1 MTYAV
6 LTARRAALDSATML
20 RRDMRHMLRF
30 PLMTISGIGFPCL
43 MLLLFTY
50 VFGAAIGGGDHSGYV
65 NYIVP
70 GVLMMAIGGGGAATA
85 ININE
90 DMSEGV
96 IARLRTMAIPRIAVL
111 GGQVA
116 GSVIRT
122 TLSLV
127 LVIGVALLVGFR
139 PSASPA
145 EWLAFFGLAL
155 LVIFAVSWMCAAF
168 GLVAKTVAG
177 ANSSS
182 LLFQFGP
189 FVSSAFV
196 QPGTMSRGIRWFA
209 EYQPFTPIIDT
220 FRALLTDAPVGTT
233 WIAAVAWSL
242 GLSLAGILWS
252 RAAFLRLPAR

>member
-1 MTYAV
+1 MTYV
-6 LTARRAALDSATML
+6 LTDSATML

-50 VFGAAIGGGDHSGYV
+50 VFGAAICGGEHSAYV

-111 GGQVA
+111 AGQVA

-196 QPGTMSRGIRWFA
+196 QPDTMSKGIRWFA

-220 FRALLTDAPVGTT
+220 FRALLTDAPLGTT
-233 WIAAVAWSL
+233 WMAAVAWSL

-252 RAAFLRLPAR
+252 RAAFLHLPAR

>member
-6 LTARRAALDSATML
+6 STARRTALDSATML

-50 VFGAAIGGGDHSGYV
+50 VFGAAIGGGQSGYV

>member
-6 LTARRAALDSATML
+6 SMARRAVLDSATML

-30 PLMTISGIGFPCL
+30 PLMTVSGIAFPCL

-50 VFGAAIGGGDHSGYV
+50 VFGAAIGGGGLGGYV

-70 GVLMMAIGGGGAATA
+70 GILMMAIGGGGAATA

-111 GGQVA
+111 AGQVA
-116 GSVIRT
+116 GSLIRT
-122 TLSLV
+122 AASLV
-127 LVIGVALLVGFR
+127 LVVGVALLVGFR
-139 PSASPA
+139 PSASFLD
-145 EWLAFFGLAL
+145 WLAFSGLAL

-177 ANSSS
+177 ANSAS

-196 QPGTMSRGIRWFA
+196 SPDAMSKGIRWFA

-220 FRALLTDAPVGTT
+220 FRALLTGTPLGTT
-233 WIAAVAWSL
+233 WIAAVAWSV
-242 GLSLAGILWS
+242 GLSLVGILWS
-252 RAAFLRLPAR
+252 RAAFLRLPSR

>member
-1 MTYAV
+1 MTYV
-6 LTARRAALDSATML
+6 LTDSATML

-50 VFGAAIGGGDHSGYV
+50 VFGSALGGGISYV

-70 GVLMMAIGGGGAATA
+70 GILTMAIGGGGAATA

-111 GGQVA
+111 AGQVA

-122 TLSLV
+122 TLSLM

-145 EWLAFFGLAL
+145 EWLAFAGLAL
-155 LVIFAVSWMCAAF
+155 LVVFAVSWMCAAF

-196 QPGTMSRGIRWFA
+196 PPDTMSRGIRWFA

-242 GLSLAGILWS
+242 GLTLAGILWS

>member
-1 MTYAV
+1 MTYV
-6 LTARRAALDSATML
+6 LDRYLLADSVTML

-30 PLMTISGIGFPCL
+30 PLMTVSGVAFPCL

-50 VFGAAIGGGDHSGYV
+50 VFGAAIGGGGLGGYV

-70 GVLMMAIGGGGAATA
+70 GILMMAIGGGGGATA

-111 GGQVA
+111 AGQVA

-122 TLSLV
+122 MLSLV

-139 PSASPA
+139 PSASPL
-145 EWLAFFGLAL
+145 EWLGVIGLAF
-155 LVIFAVSWMCAAF
+155 LVTFAVSWMCAAF
-168 GLVAKTVAG
+168 GLVSKTPAG

-196 QPGTMSRGIRWFA
+196 SPDAMSKGIRWFA

-220 FRALLTDAPVGTT
+220 FRNLLTDAPLGTT

-242 GLSLAGILWS
+242 GLSVVGILWS

>member
-1 MTYAV
+1 MTYVFA
-6 LTARRAALDSATML
+6 DSATML

-30 PLMTISGIGFPCL
+30 PLMTVSGIAFPCL

-50 VFGAAIGGGDHSGYV
+50 VFGPAIGGGLGGYV

-70 GVLMMAIGGGGAATA
+70 GILMMAIGGGGAATA

-96 IARLRTMAIPRIAVL
+96 IARLRTMAIPRTAVL
-111 GGQVA
+111 AGQVG
-116 GSVIRT
+116 GSLIRT
-122 TLSLV
+122 AASLV
-127 LVIGVALLVGFR
+127 LVVGVALLVGFR
-139 PSASPA
+139 PSASFVD
-145 EWLAFFGLAL
+145 WLAFSGLAL

-196 QPGTMSRGIRWFA
+196 SPDAMSKGIRWFA

-220 FRALLTDAPVGTT
+220 FRALLTGTPVGTT
-233 WIAAVAWSL
+233 WIAAVAWSV
-242 GLSLAGILWS
+242 GLSLLGILWS
-252 RAAFLRLPAR
+252 RAAFLRLPSR

>member
-1 MTYAV
+1 MTYV
-6 LTARRAALDSATML
+6 LTDSATMF

-30 PLMTISGIGFPCL
+30 PLMTVSGIAFPCL

-50 VFGAAIGGGDHSGYV
+50 VFGGALGGGVSYV

-70 GVLMMAIGGGGAATA
+70 GILMMAIGGGGAATA

-96 IARLRTMAIPRIAVL
+96 IARLRTMAIPRTAVL
-111 GGQVA
+111 AGQVG
-116 GSVIRT
+116 GSLIRT
-122 TLSLV
+122 AASLV
-127 LVIGVALLVGFR
+127 LVVGVALLVGFR
-139 PSASPA
+139 PSASFVD
-145 EWLAFFGLAL
+145 WLAFSGLAL

-196 QPGTMSRGIRWFA
+196 SPDAMSKGIRWFA

-220 FRALLTDAPVGTT
+220 FRALLTGTPVGTT
-233 WIAAVAWSL
+233 WIAAVAWSI
-242 GLSLAGILWS
+242 GLSLVGILWS
-252 RAAFLRLPAR
+252 RAAFLRLPSR